1 MSAAAPP
8 SSTADVPVRRQDA
21 ARATSSTRE
30 RIETAA
36 LGLFAARGVAGT
48 SMRDIAHEVGV
59 TEGAIYRHFASK
71 DDLARALFL
80 SRYGALARGVE
91 AIRARE
97 PDFGRRLEALVKL
110 FANAFDED
118 PAGFA
123 YVLVSQHEHLRELAA
138 DSPDNAVESL
148 GRVFADAM
156 ARGEIPEQDV
166 ALVTALALGLVVQP
180 AIFRIYGRLRQSPS
194 AYAATIAGAI
204 RRAVGAP
211 A

>member
-1 MSAAAPP
+1 MSLAR
-8 SSTADVPVRRQDA
+8 TDPVRPA
-21 ARATSSTRE
+21 HHTRE
-30 RIETAA
+30 RIEAAA
-36 LGLFAARGVAGT
+36 LRLFAARGVAGT

-91 AIRARE
+91 AIRAERA
-97 PDFGRRLEALVKL
+97 DFDGRLEGLVRL
-110 FANAFDED
+110 FARAFDDD

-123 YVLVSQHEHLRELAA
+123 YVLVSQHEHLRDLASG
-138 DSPDNAVESL
+138 SPENAVEAL

-156 ARGEIPEQDV
+156 ARGEIPKQDV

-180 AIFRIYGRLRQSPS
+180 AIFRIYGRLDAPPS
-194 AYAATIAGAI
+194 AHAGAIAGAI
-204 RRAVGAP
+204 RRAVGA

>member
-1 MSAAAPP
+1 MSLAATRP
-8 SSTADVPVRRQDA
+8 TAA
-21 ARATSSTRE
+21 GTRE

-36 LGLFAARGVAGT
+36 LKLFAAKGVAGT

-59 TEGAIYRHFASK
+59 TEGAIYRHFSSK

-91 AIRARE
+91 AIRARA
-97 PDFGRRLEALVKL
+97 PDFSGRLDALVRL
-110 FANAFDED
+110 FAEAFDED

-123 YVLVSQHEHLRELAA
+123 YVLVSQHEHLRELPAA
-138 DSPDNAVESL
+138 SPDNAVEAL
-148 GRVFADAM
+148 GRVFAEAM

-180 AIFRIYGRLRQSPS
+180 AIFRIYGRLDAPPS
-194 AYAATIAGAI
+194 AHAGAIAGAI
-204 RRAVGAP
+204 RRAIGAG
-211 A
+211 

>member
-1 MSAAAPP
+1 MSL
-8 SSTADVPVRRQDA
+8 
-21 ARATSSTRE
+21 ARAASARPAHGTRE
-30 RIETAA
+30 RIEAAA
-36 LGLFAARGVAGT
+36 LRLFAAKGVAGT

-80 SRYGALARGVE
+80 SRYGALAHGVE
-91 AIRARE
+91 AIRARA
-97 PDFGRRLEALVKL
+97 PDFSNRLDALVRL
-110 FANAFDED
+110 FADAFDKD

-123 YVLVSQHEHLRELAA
+123 YVLVSQHEHLRDLPAS
-138 DSPDNAVESL
+138 SPDNAVEAL

-180 AIFRIYGRLRQSPS
+180 AIFRIYGRLDAPPS
-194 AYAATIAGAI
+194 AYAAEIAGAI
-204 RRAVGAP
+204 RRAVGA